1 MQGTT
6 GSALLKELETQVI
19 SEAPSNIGTPVT
31 DGTFFLPLLKE
42 LPITFGLLATSISKK
57 VCEASN
63 VYPKDCK
70 GDKRCQNENLENM
83 YEVTE
88 LNNNKIFTRKL

>member
-6 GSALLKELETQVI
+6 RSILLK
-19 SEAPSNIGTPVT
+19 APSNIGTPVT

-42 LPITFGLLATSISKK
+42 LSRTLALLAISISKK

-63 VYPKDCK
+63 AYLKDCK

-83 YEVTE
+83 YEVMKYE
-88 LNNNKIFTRKL
+88 LNNNNIFARKL